1 MTKSR
6 YLVQQ
11 SSNKMKKIIFILFFL
26 TLCSSV
32 FADPKMDLGLEVY
45 NNKAKCG
52 DCHSL
57 QAAGSEGQIGPDL
70 DMLRPQMNKI
80 IAVVTNGIG
89 VMQAWEG
96 ILSYEEIEAVA
107 YYVFQSTNK

>member
-1 MTKSR
+1 M
-6 YLVQQ
+6 
-11 SSNKMKKIIFILFFL
+11 
-26 TLCSSV
+26 TLCSTV
-32 FADPKMDLGLEVY
+32 LADPKMDLGLDVY
-45 NNKAKCG
+45 NNKAECG
-52 DCHSL
+52 ACHTL

-70 DMLRPQMNKI
+70 DKLKPQMNKI

>member
-1 MTKSR
+1 MI
-6 YLVQQ
+6 L
-11 SSNKMKKIIFILFFL
+11 NFKKIFLALLIILFNHQ
-26 TLCSSV
+26 V
-32 FADPKMDLGLEVY
+32 FADPKMVLGLEIF
-45 NNKAKCG
+45 NNKAQCG
-52 DCHSL
+52 VCHTL
-57 QAAGSEGQIGPDL
+57 QVAGSEGQIGPDL
-70 DMLRPQMNKI
+70 DALKPQMNKI

>member
-1 MTKSR
+1 MIKSK

-11 SSNKMKKIIFILFFL
+11 FSNKIKKIIFILFFL
-26 TLCSSV
+26 TLYSTV
-32 FADPKMDLGLEVY
+32 LADPKMDLGLDVY
-45 NNKAKCG
+45 NNKAECG
-52 DCHSL
+52 ACHTL

-70 DMLRPQMNKI
+70 DLLKPQMNKI

-107 YYVFQSTNK
+107 YYVFKSTNK

>member
-1 MTKSR
+1 MIKSK

-11 SSNKMKKIIFILFFL
+11 FSNKIKKIIFILFFL

-32 FADPKMDLGLEVY
+32 FADPKMDLGLDVY
-45 NNKAKCG
+45 NNKAECG
-52 DCHSL
+52 VCHTL

-70 DMLRPQMNKI
+70 DILKPQMNKI

>member
-1 MTKSR
+1 MSTTFFEKVTLGLS
-6 YLVQQ
+6 L
-11 SSNKMKKIIFILFFL
+11 LF
-26 TLCSSV
+26 LCSSV
-32 FADPKMDLGLEVY
+32 FADDKMVLGLEIF
-45 NNKAKCG
+45 NNKAECG
-52 DCHSL
+52 VCHTL

-70 DMLRPQMNKI
+70 DVLKPQMNKI

-107 YYVFQSTNK
+107 YYVFHSTNK

>member
-1 MTKSR
+1 MIKSK

-11 SSNKMKKIIFILFFL
+11 FSNKIKKIIFILFFL
-26 TLCSSV
+26 TLCSTV
-32 FADPKMDLGLEVY
+32 LADPKMDLGLDVY
-45 NNKAKCG
+45 NNKAECG
-52 DCHSL
+52 ACHTL

-70 DMLRPQMNKI
+70 DKLKPQMNKI

>member
-1 MTKSR
+1 MIKSK

-11 SSNKMKKIIFILFFL
+11 FSNKIKKIIFILFFL
-26 TLCSSV
+26 TLCSTV
-32 FADPKMDLGLEVY
+32 LADPKMDLGLDVY
-45 NNKAKCG
+45 NNKAECG
-52 DCHSL
+52 ACHTL

-70 DMLRPQMNKI
+70 DALKPQMNKI
-80 IAVVTNGIG
+80 MAVVTNGIG

>member
-1 MTKSR
+1 MIKSK

-11 SSNKMKKIIFILFFL
+11 FSNKIKKIIFILFFL
-26 TLCSSV
+26 TLCSTV
-32 FADPKMDLGLEVY
+32 LAEPKMDLGLDVY
-45 NNKAKCG
+45 NNKAECG
-52 DCHSL
+52 ACHTL
-57 QAAGSEGQIGPDL
+57 QAVGSEGQIGPDL
-70 DMLRPQMNKI
+70 DLLKPQMNKI

>member
-1 MTKSR
+1 MIKSK

-11 SSNKMKKIIFILFFL
+11 SSNKIKKIIFILLFL
-26 TLCSSV
+26 NLCSSV
-32 FADPKMDLGLEVY
+32 LADPKMDLGLDVY
-45 NNKAKCG
+45 NNKAECG
-52 DCHSL
+52 VCHTL

-70 DMLRPQMNKI
+70 DLLKPQMNEI

-96 ILSYEEIEAVA
+96 ILSYDEIEAVA

>member
-1 MTKSR
+1 MIKSK

-11 SSNKMKKIIFILFFL
+11 FSNKIKKIIFILFFL

-32 FADPKMDLGLEVY
+32 LADPKMDLGLDVY
-45 NNKAKCG
+45 NNKAECG
-52 DCHSL
+52 ACHTL

-70 DMLRPQMNKI
+70 DALKPQMNKI
-80 IAVVTNGIG
+80 IDVVTNGIG

>member
-1 MTKSR
+1 MIKSK

-11 SSNKMKKIIFILFFL
+11 FSNKIKKIIFILFFL
-26 TLCSSV
+26 TLCSTV
-32 FADPKMDLGLEVY
+32 LADPNMDLGLDVY
-45 NNKAKCG
+45 NNKAECG
-52 DCHSL
+52 ACHTL

-70 DMLRPQMNKI
+70 DLLKPQMNKI

>member
-1 MTKSR
+1 MIKSK

-11 SSNKMKKIIFILFFL
+11 FSNKIKKIIFILFFL
-26 TLCSSV
+26 TLCNTV
-32 FADPKMDLGLEVY
+32 LADTKMDLGLDVY
-45 NNKAKCG
+45 NNKAECG
-52 DCHSL
+52 ACHTL

-70 DMLRPQMNKI
+70 DLLKPQMNKI

>member
-1 MTKSR
+1 MLFIKILLISLL
-6 YLVQQ
+6 LVF
-11 SSNKMKKIIFILFFL
+11 SN
-26 TLCSSV
+26 SV
-32 FADPKMDLGLEVY
+32 LADPKMDLGLDVY
-45 NNKAKCG
+45 NNKAECG
-52 DCHSL
+52 VCHTL

-70 DMLRPQMNKI
+70 DVLKPQMNKI